1 MQAMKLAEKEATA
14 KYSYGWQRAEVLGAL
29 INSVFLLALCFSIG
43 MEAIARLIS
52 EAEVTNPKLIVIVGS
67 AGLVSNIVGLFLF
80 HDHGGHSHGGGGHSH
95 GGHGHSHSGTADSEG
110 DAARRMAKIAA
121 RRSNGQV
128 HSNGERTPLLKPS
141 SASLAD
147 SASSVPTELDS
158 SSEERAEDELF
169 VHPGELRGN
178 IVRAA
183 HDAGYGSHSHG
194 GNHSKGTAGSELEH
208 GHGHGS
214 TGHGSRHAHDVGPE
228 DEHGLDAEHSGQEGS
243 MNMRGVF
250 LHVLGDAN
258 LNMAD
263 YDSHHH
269 QQRPR
274 SVATGVSRKSSMAS
288 RNSQLIKK
296 NTAPHPSSAVESR
309 QYELRPS
316 DILIERFNAWKRL
329 VKNLIAYFEGIADIE
344 ANTAKELTKLGGVIQ
359 FLGEGGVQDIFYG
372 VRERTRLIA
381 DAHAN
386 LAKTVE
392 GSIVQHLQKLRT
404 EIKAHVKNIQQDTG
418 KLAASVAKEREL
430 STKMI
435 TDLARSI
442 TMLKNTPM
450 SVHAKEDPWFTNALV
465 ARQLQKQVHEENS
478 LQKSIII
485 MQQNSEH
492 FEEGVVRAI
501 QMAWS
506 TFDEW
511 NARASA
517 SVQETW
523 ATMGQLMRSVA
534 PTTEWTAFASR
545 SEYLLDPDTPLR
557 NPMTINYPG
566 KDDPSVIPVHQ
577 GILERKKRYTKT
589 YKESFYILTPA
600 GYLHEFASS
609 DISKHSVPD
618 LSLFL
623 PECTLGA
630 PTNPN
635 ARSHKFHIEGKK
647 AIGGDVGQKNGL
659 FSMDASFTFRARSH
673 DEMLEWWNDCK
684 QLSKVYL
691 TSSEPFD
698 RSGPVPAAV
707 RAAGYVTESED
718 EDEEDGSSV
727 EEESE
732 EEEEEEDEEETDEET
747 DEEVGDHR
755 HHAAAPATVGA
766 TKVEEQPSGEVP
778 SYTAPG
784 PDSGI
789 QVGSDGYATEKKGPP
804 ALGPE
809 AGNKD
814 EAAESSA
821 AAAGDEDAKGRFTE
835 ALEDTGKDSKA

>member
-1 MQAMKLAEKEATA
+1 
-14 KYSYGWQRAEVLGAL
+14 
-29 INSVFLLALCFSIG
+29 
-43 MEAIARLIS
+43 
-52 EAEVTNPKLIVIVGS
+52 
-67 AGLVSNIVGLFLF
+67 
-80 HDHGGHSHGGGGHSH
+80 
-95 GGHGHSHSGTADSEG
+95 
-110 DAARRMAKIAA
+110 
-121 RRSNGQV
+121 
-128 HSNGERTPLLKPS
+128 
-141 SASLAD
+141 
-147 SASSVPTELDS
+147 
-158 SSEERAEDELF
+158 
-169 VHPGELRGN
+169 
-178 IVRAA
+178 
-183 HDAGYGSHSHG
+183 
-194 GNHSKGTAGSELEH
+194 
-208 GHGHGS
+208 
-214 TGHGSRHAHDVGPE
+214 
-228 DEHGLDAEHSGQEGS
+228 
-243 MNMRGVF
+243 
-250 LHVLGDAN
+250 
-258 LNMAD
+258 MAD
-263 YDSHHH
+263 YDSHH
-269 QQRPR
+269 QRPR

-296 NTAPHPSSAVESR
+296 NTASPADFVATMILPCAGSR
-309 QYELRPS
+309 ALFSTVIRTLTRFGDALVTYGLALPRKTTNAIVTGPYELRPS

-344 ANTAKELTKLGGVIQ
+344 ASTVANTAKELTKLGGVIQVPFREGNQ

-465 ARQLQKQVHEENS
+465 AKQLQKQVHEENS

-511 NARASA
+511 NARASS

-523 ATMGQLMRSVA
+523 STMGQLMRSVA

-557 NPMTINYPG
+557 NPLTINYPG

-707 RAAGYVTESED
+707 RAAGYVTESEE

-732 EEEEEEDEEETDEET
+732 EEEEETDEET
-747 DEEVGDHR
+747 DDEHDAHR
-755 HHAAAPATVGA
+755 HHSHETHAMAAAPATTSDA
-766 TKVEEQPSGEVP
+766 NAGEAP
-778 SYTAPG
+778 SYTAPA

-789 QVGSDGYATEKKGPP
+789 QVGSNGYAAEKKGAP

-809 AGNKD
+809 ASKKD
-814 EAAESSA
+814 DEPAAEASG
-821 AAAGDEDAKGRFTE
+821 AGDDSKGRFSE
-835 ALEDTGKDSKA
+835 ALDETPSKDSKA

>member
-1 MQAMKLAEKEATA
+1 MAEP
-14 KYSYGWQRAEVLGAL
+14 YGQ
-29 INSVFLLALCFSIG
+29 
-43 MEAIARLIS
+43 
-52 EAEVTNPKLIVIVGS
+52 
-67 AGLVSNIVGLFLF
+67 
-80 HDHGGHSHGGGGHSH
+80 
-95 GGHGHSHSGTADSEG
+95 
-110 DAARRMAKIAA
+110 
-121 RRSNGQV
+121 
-128 HSNGERTPLLKPS
+128 PS
-141 SASLAD
+141 
-147 SASSVPTELDS
+147 
-158 SSEERAEDELF
+158 
-169 VHPGELRGN
+169 
-178 IVRAA
+178 
-183 HDAGYGSHSHG
+183 
-194 GNHSKGTAGSELEH
+194 
-208 GHGHGS
+208 
-214 TGHGSRHAHDVGPE
+214 
-228 DEHGLDAEHSGQEGS
+228 
-243 MNMRGVF
+243 
-250 LHVLGDAN
+250 
-258 LNMAD
+258 
-263 YDSHHH
+263 
-269 QQRPR
+269 QRPR

-296 NTAPHPSSAVESR
+296 NTGP
-309 QYELRPS
+309 YELRPS
-316 DILIERFNAWKRL
+316 DILIERFQAWKRL

-344 ANTAKELTKLGGVIQ
+344 ANTAKELTKLGGVIQVPFREGNQ

-404 EIKAHVKNIQQDTG
+404 ELKAHVRNIQQDTG
-418 KLAASVAKEREL
+418 KLAAAVAKEREL

-450 SVHAKEDPWFTNALV
+450 GVHAKEDPWYTNSLV
-465 ARQLQKQVHEENS
+465 ARQLQKQVHEENA

-511 NARASA
+511 NARAS
-517 SVQETW
+517 SQVQETW
-523 ATMGQLMRSVA
+523 GTMGQLMRSVA

-600 GYLHEFASS
+600 GYLHEHASS
-609 DISKHSVPD
+609 DLSKHPNPE

-659 FSMDASFTFRARSH
+659 FAMDASFTFRARSH

-707 RAAGYVTESED
+707 RAAGYV
-718 EDEEDGSSV
+718 
-727 EEESE
+727 SE
-732 EEEEEEDEEETDEET
+732 EEEETDEDGSSIEEETEEETSDEEEEE
-747 DEEVGDHR
+747 EHHR
-755 HHAAAPATVGA
+755 HHAHAHHAQGAQTFTEAPAHEHAAAAA
-766 TKVEEQPSGEVP
+766 TTEAP
-778 SYTAPG
+778 SYSAPAAGSGVEVG
-784 PDSGI
+784 PN
-789 QVGSDGYATEKKGPP
+789 GYAVEKKGVPP
-804 ALGPE
+804 ALG
-809 AGNKD
+809 AGA
-814 EAAESSA
+814 AAESSGA
-821 AAAGDEDAKGRFTE
+821 AKVSTCDLSSPEGQ
-835 ALEDTGKDSKA
+835 S

>member
-1 MQAMKLAEKEATA
+1 ME
-14 KYSYGWQRAEVLGAL
+14 YGQ
-29 INSVFLLALCFSIG
+29 S
-43 MEAIARLIS
+43 
-52 EAEVTNPKLIVIVGS
+52 
-67 AGLVSNIVGLFLF
+67 
-80 HDHGGHSHGGGGHSH
+80 
-95 GGHGHSHSGTADSEG
+95 
-110 DAARRMAKIAA
+110 
-121 RRSNGQV
+121 Q
-128 HSNGERTPLLKPS
+128 
-141 SASLAD
+141 
-147 SASSVPTELDS
+147 
-158 SSEERAEDELF
+158 
-169 VHPGELRGN
+169 
-178 IVRAA
+178 
-183 HDAGYGSHSHG
+183 
-194 GNHSKGTAGSELEH
+194 
-208 GHGHGS
+208 
-214 TGHGSRHAHDVGPE
+214 
-228 DEHGLDAEHSGQEGS
+228 QQ
-243 MNMRGVF
+243 
-250 LHVLGDAN
+250 
-258 LNMAD
+258 
-263 YDSHHH
+263 

-296 NTAPHPSSAVESR
+296 NTVELYNAPRISKARLLIPLSVRLSVRPSNPLSARLPRRYEWHLYARTVSDSTR
-309 QYELRPS
+309 IWVDLLITTALLMRHFYELRPS
-316 DILIERFNAWKRL
+316 DVLIERFNAWKRL

-344 ANTAKELTKLGGVIQ
+344 SNTAKELTKLGGVIQVPFREGNQ

-372 VRERTRLIA
+372 VREKTRAIA
-381 DAHAN
+381 DSHAN

-404 EIKAHVKNIQQDTG
+404 ELKAHVKNIQQDTG
-418 KLAASVAKEREL
+418 KLAAAVAKEREL

-450 SVHAKEDPWFTNALV
+450 GVHAKEDPWYTNSLV
-465 ARQLQKQVHEENS
+465 ARQLQKQVHEENA

-501 QMAWS
+501 QMAWQ

-517 SVQETW
+517 QVQETW
-523 ATMGQLMRSVA
+523 ASMGQLMRSVA
-534 PTTEWTAFASR
+534 PTTEWIAFASR

-557 NPMTINYPG
+557 NPLTINYPG

-600 GYLHEFASS
+600 GYLHEHASS
-609 DISKHSVPD
+609 DLEKHPNPE

-630 PTNPN
+630 PTSPN

-647 AIGGDVGQKNGL
+647 ALGGDVGQKNGL
-659 FSMDASFTFRARSH
+659 FAMDASFTFRARSH
-673 DEMLEWWNDCK
+673 DEVLEWWNDCK

-707 RAAGYVTESED
+707 RSAGYCEEESE
-718 EDEEDGSSV
+718 EESEEGSSV

-732 EEEEEEDEEETDEET
+732 EEEEEEEDEDEDEEEHE
-747 DEEVGDHR
+747 
-755 HHAAAPATVGA
+755 HAATGHGQSTAEAGAPRLAAPVSDA
-766 TKVEEQPSGEVP
+766 QEVP
-778 SYTAPG
+778 SYSAPAA
-784 PDSGI
+784 DSGI
-789 QVGSDGYATEKKGPP
+789 ETNASGYAVEKKNAAGASDGQGQTSGSKPDSEH
-804 ALGPE
+804 
-809 AGNKD
+809 
-814 EAAESSA
+814 AAEGQKSA
-821 AAAGDEDAKGRFTE
+821 FAEQI
-835 ALEDTGKDSKA
+835 

>member
-1 MQAMKLAEKEATA
+1 ME
-14 KYSYGWQRAEVLGAL
+14 YGQ
-29 INSVFLLALCFSIG
+29 S
-43 MEAIARLIS
+43 
-52 EAEVTNPKLIVIVGS
+52 
-67 AGLVSNIVGLFLF
+67 
-80 HDHGGHSHGGGGHSH
+80 
-95 GGHGHSHSGTADSEG
+95 
-110 DAARRMAKIAA
+110 
-121 RRSNGQV
+121 Q
-128 HSNGERTPLLKPS
+128 
-141 SASLAD
+141 
-147 SASSVPTELDS
+147 
-158 SSEERAEDELF
+158 
-169 VHPGELRGN
+169 
-178 IVRAA
+178 
-183 HDAGYGSHSHG
+183 
-194 GNHSKGTAGSELEH
+194 
-208 GHGHGS
+208 
-214 TGHGSRHAHDVGPE
+214 
-228 DEHGLDAEHSGQEGS
+228 QQ
-243 MNMRGVF
+243 
-250 LHVLGDAN
+250 
-258 LNMAD
+258 
-263 YDSHHH
+263 

-296 NTAPHPSSAVESR
+296 NTGPH
-309 QYELRPS
+309 ELRPS
-316 DILIERFNAWKRL
+316 DVLIERFNAWKRL

-344 ANTAKELTKLGGVIQ
+344 SNTAKELTKLGGVIQVPFREGNQ

-372 VRERTRLIA
+372 VREKTRAIA
-381 DAHAN
+381 DSHAN

-404 EIKAHVKNIQQDTG
+404 ELKAHVKNIQQDTG
-418 KLAASVAKEREL
+418 KLAAAVAKEREL

-450 SVHAKEDPWFTNALV
+450 GVHAKEDPWYTNSLV
-465 ARQLQKQVHEENS
+465 ARQLQKQVHEENA

-501 QMAWS
+501 QMAWQ

-517 SVQETW
+517 QVQETW
-523 ATMGQLMRSVA
+523 ASMGQLMRSVA
-534 PTTEWTAFASR
+534 PTTEWIAFASR

-557 NPMTINYPG
+557 NPLTINYPG

-600 GYLHEFASS
+600 GYLHEHASS
-609 DISKHSVPD
+609 DLEKHPNPE

-630 PTNPN
+630 PTSPN

-647 AIGGDVGQKNGL
+647 ALGGDVGQKNGL
-659 FSMDASFTFRARSH
+659 FAMDASFTFRARSH
-673 DEMLEWWNDCK
+673 DEVLEWWNDCK

-707 RAAGYVTESED
+707 RSAGYCEEESE
-718 EDEEDGSSV
+718 EESEEGSSV

-732 EEEEEEDEEETDEET
+732 EEEEEEDEDEHE
-747 DEEVGDHR
+747 
-755 HHAAAPATVGA
+755 HAAAAHEHTNAEDGA
-766 TKVEEQPSGEVP
+766 PRLAAPVSDAQEVP
-778 SYTAPG
+778 SYSAPTA
-784 PDSGI
+784 DSGI
-789 QVGSDGYATEKKGPP
+789 ETNASGYAVEKK
-804 ALGPE
+804 
-809 AGNKD
+809 
-814 EAAESSA
+814 SA
-821 AAAGDEDAKGRFTE
+821 AGAPDGEGETSGSKP
-835 ALEDTGKDSKA
+835 DTDHVAEGQKSTFAEQI